1 MGARFSA
8 FRLAVRR
15 IFSESLPGAVLGKRT
30 SRVISQQLDQAM
42 RVMSVALIAQG
53 AGAALLIASL
63 WSAGSH
69 ALLISWGIVV
79 ILTIIFSIEYNHL
92 FFADKNRVARIRGW
106 IRVGIAHSFVTGI
119 TWGFAGAVFPSLGSE
134 YTLAASVSAV
144 IGVALGSWPFY
155 AMWLPGLAIFTFL
168 ALFPT
173 GLSILLNYFHTSQGF
188 VAIFFFIVIGVILY
202 SGRRLHDLILSSIL
216 TETENRK
223 LLQKLARERNAAE
236 AARRTA
242 VREGQKRQEF
252 FRAANHDLRQPLQAM
267 AIYLQILKKKAPAD
281 IAPVVQQLSLCAGSI
296 SNLVEQILEVSRITA
311 DTLAI
316 QRELVP
322 IPEYFEKLRQECDP
336 IARARGGTFVIR
348 PLDYKIDTDP
358 ALLSRVIR
366 NLVNNAFKYSD
377 KEHPIVILA
386 ARRRAKGLIQICVYD
401 NGPGISREDREKIFH
416 SFYRGEAGRKAEG
429 FGLGLAI
436 VKGICSR
443 LGIGLSMG
451 SLPGKGSVFRLQLG
465 ASTITE
471 PLALSPRGQVKKTI
485 EFRDIPA
492 RILYLEDNRTV
503 SDSVKA
509 LLESWGATVR
519 VAPFLDDGLLE
530 EMKTFKPQILLTDFD
545 FGEGAPNGIE
555 SCLKLSHAL
564 KTSVPTVI
572 LTAVPEDMIER
583 EWQKQLPHRAL
594 VEMPEILRKPADE
607 EKLNGAL
614 WRMFEAKGPDFAAPA
629 GSAQV
634 SDPALKG

>member
-1 MGARFSA
+1 M
-8 FRLAVRR
+8 
-15 IFSESLPGAVLGKRT
+15 
-30 SRVISQQLDQAM
+30 
-42 RVMSVALIAQG
+42 
-53 AGAALLIASL
+53 
-63 WSAGSH
+63 
-69 ALLISWGIVV
+69 
-79 ILTIIFSIEYNHL
+79 
-92 FFADKNRVARIRGW
+92 
-106 IRVGIAHSFVTGI
+106 
-119 TWGFAGAVFPSLGSE
+119 
-134 YTLAASVSAV
+134 
-144 IGVALGSWPFY
+144 
-155 AMWLPGLAIFTFL
+155 
-168 ALFPT
+168 
-173 GLSILLNYFHTSQGF
+173 
-188 VAIFFFIVIGVILY
+188 
-202 SGRRLHDLILSSIL
+202 
-216 TETENRK
+216 
-223 LLQKLARERNAAE
+223 
-236 AARRTA
+236 
-242 VREGQKRQEF
+242 
-252 FRAANHDLRQPLQAM
+252 
-267 AIYLQILKKKAPAD
+267 
-281 IAPVVQQLSLCAGSI
+281 
-296 SNLVEQILEVSRITA
+296 
-311 DTLAI
+311 
-316 QRELVP
+316 
-322 IPEYFEKLRQECDP
+322 
-336 IARARGGTFVIR
+336 
-348 PLDYKIDTDP
+348 
-358 ALLSRVIR
+358 
-366 NLVNNAFKYSD
+366 
-377 KEHPIVILA
+377 
-386 ARRRAKGLIQICVYD
+386 
-401 NGPGISREDREKIFH
+401 
-416 SFYRGEAGRKAEG
+416 
-429 FGLGLAI
+429 
-436 VKGICSR
+436 KGICSR

-594 VEMPEILRKPADE
+594 AEMPEILRKPADE

>member
-1 MGARFSA
+1 M
-8 FRLAVRR
+8 
-15 IFSESLPGAVLGKRT
+15 
-30 SRVISQQLDQAM
+30 
-42 RVMSVALIAQG
+42 
-53 AGAALLIASL
+53 
-63 WSAGSH
+63 
-69 ALLISWGIVV
+69 

-583 EWQKQLPHRAL
+583 EWQKQLTHRAL
-594 VEMPEILRKPADE
+594 AEMPEILRKPADE

>member
-216 TETENRK
+216 TETENR
-223 LLQKLARERNAAE
+223 QKPHWYHLF
-236 AARRTA
+236 
-242 VREGQKRQEF
+242 EF
-252 FRAANHDLRQPLQAM
+252 
-267 AIYLQILKKKAPAD
+267 LQISA
-281 IAPVVQQLSLCAGSI
+281 
-296 SNLVEQILEVSRITA
+296 N
-311 DTLAI
+311 
-316 QRELVP
+316 
-322 IPEYFEKLRQECDP
+322 
-336 IARARGGTFVIR
+336 
-348 PLDYKIDTDP
+348 
-358 ALLSRVIR
+358 
-366 NLVNNAFKYSD
+366 
-377 KEHPIVILA
+377 
-386 ARRRAKGLIQICVYD
+386 
-401 NGPGISREDREKIFH
+401 FH
-416 SFYRGEAGRKAEG
+416 
-429 FGLGLAI
+429 L
-436 VKGICSR
+436 
-443 LGIGLSMG
+443 
-451 SLPGKGSVFRLQLG
+451 
-465 ASTITE
+465 
-471 PLALSPRGQVKKTI
+471 
-485 EFRDIPA
+485 
-492 RILYLEDNRTV
+492 
-503 SDSVKA
+503 
-509 LLESWGATVR
+509 
-519 VAPFLDDGLLE
+519 
-530 EMKTFKPQILLTDFD
+530 
-545 FGEGAPNGIE
+545 
-555 SCLKLSHAL
+555 
-564 KTSVPTVI
+564 
-572 LTAVPEDMIER
+572 
-583 EWQKQLPHRAL
+583 
-594 VEMPEILRKPADE
+594 
-607 EKLNGAL
+607 
-614 WRMFEAKGPDFAAPA
+614 
-629 GSAQV
+629 
-634 SDPALKG
+634 